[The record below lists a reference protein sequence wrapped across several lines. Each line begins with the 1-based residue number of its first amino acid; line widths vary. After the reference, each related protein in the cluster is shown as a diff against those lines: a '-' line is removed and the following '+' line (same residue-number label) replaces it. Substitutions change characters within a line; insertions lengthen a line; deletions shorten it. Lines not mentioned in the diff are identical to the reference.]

1 MTLFRL
7 EGVTLRR
14 GDAVVLEQCDAQL
27 PAGATCV
34 WGPSGSGKS
43 SFLRLL
49 NRLADPDE
57 GRVLLEGRDVR
68 GLDVLALRR
77 RVVLVQQ
84 LPSPL
89 PGTVEDNV
97 LYGPRLAHRAA
108 DVARLLELVALPL
121 SLAGRDAATLS
132 VGQQQ
137 RLMLARSLALEPEA
151 LLLDEPTSALDE
163 GARDAV
169 EETLAHLRDEIE
181 VSLVVVTHELEQARR
196 LAEWVVELREGR
208 VVAQGPA
215 RELLAR

>member
-43 SFLRLL
+43 SLLRLL

-97 LYGPRLAHRAA
+97 RYGPRLAHRAA
-108 DVARLLELVALPL
+108 DVARLLELVALPR

-137 RLMLARSLALEPEA
+137 RLMLARSLALEPEV

>member
-1 MTLFRL
+1 VTLFRL

-14 GDAVVLEQCDAQL
+14 GGARVLEWCDASL

-43 SFLRLL
+43 SLLRLL

-68 GLDVLALRR
+68 ELDVLALRR
-77 RVVLVQQ
+77 RVVLMQQ

-97 LYGPRLAHRAA
+97 LYGPRLANRPA
-108 DVARLLELVALPL
+108 DVTRLLELVALPR
-121 SLAGRDAATLS
+121 AFAARDAATLS

-137 RLMLARSLALEPEA
+137 RLMLARALALEPEA

-163 GARDAV
+163 AAREAV
-169 EETLAHLRDEIE
+169 EETLAHLRDEVD
-181 VSLVVVTHELEQARR
+181 VSLVIVTHELEQARR
-196 LAEWVVELREGR
+196 LAEWVVELRDGR
-208 VVAQGPA
+208 VVGQGA
-215 RELLAR
+215 AGELLAR